1 MSLMTGNIGFQQY
14 KQKTKRTVKVPGNV
28 RDTIPIH
35 SIAEDGIFEIEPGE
49 DTRLFD
55 RVYLLED
62 SFIRRSFIRRM
73 EYMEN
78 LGETIMNGSRRA

>member
-49 DTRLFD
+49 DT
-55 RVYLLED
+55 V
-62 SFIRRSFIRRM
+62 
-73 EYMEN
+73 
-78 LGETIMNGSRRA
+78 

>member
-1 MSLMTGNIGFQQY
+1 MKGNIGYQQY

-35 SIAEDGIFEIEPGE
+35 SIAEDGIFEIEPGD

-62 SFIRRSFIRRM
+62 INYTLKDEKEKESV
-73 EYMEN
+73 
-78 LGETIMNGSRRA
+78 